1 MRKKLL
7 ARNTFSSLLYQIT
20 AIVCGFIVPR
30 LILSHFGSEINGL
43 TQSIIQFLQIIA
55 FLEMGVGAVVQST
68 LYKPLAEKNNI
79 EISKILASANKF
91 FRRLA
96 FILAVYVVVLIF
108 IYPHISNQNFD
119 FGFTAT
125 LILAICISSFAQYY
139 FGIINALLLT
149 ADQHGYV
156 NYLLQTGTIILNTI
170 SCVVLINLDASI
182 QMVKFATSV
191 IFLLRPL
198 VLKLYVARNYQ
209 VDWNIEYQGEPI
221 RQKWNGV
228 AQHIAAI
235 VLDSTGYIVLT
246 VFSSMTNVSIYAV
259 YMLVVNGVKQMFMSM
274 TAGLQ
279 AILGELWARNER
291 EKLTRFFALVEWAVH
306 SGVTVIFGSTLFLI
320 LPFVSVYTK
329 GVTDANY
336 QHPLFALFLVAAFAS
351 RCIRLPY
358 NIMILAVGHYRE
370 TQSNYIVAAILNIT
384 ISIISVKLLGLVGVA
399 IGAFI
404 ALLYQIIWMIHYN
417 SKNIIQWPVN
427 NAVKQI
433 MTDFSVI
440 GISFFATRWVML
452 DSLSYLAW
460 FIMALKI
467 TAIVAIVW
475 VGINF
480 AIYHDNMFLI
490 KQQISN
496 HKRKN

>member
-1 MRKKLL
+1 MRNKLL

-20 AIVCGFIVPR
+20 AIICGFIVPR

-55 FLEMGVGAVVQST
+55 FLEMGLGAVVQSS
-68 LYKPLAEKNNI
+68 LYRPLVEKDDI

-91 FRRLA
+91 FRKLA
-96 FILAVYVVVLIF
+96 YILVFYVVVLIF
-108 IYPHISNQNFD
+108 VYPYMSSQSFD
-119 FGFTAT
+119 FVFTAT
-125 LILAICISSFAQYY
+125 LIFAISISSFAQYY
-139 FGIINALLLT
+139 FGIVNALLVT

-156 NYLLQTGTIILNTI
+156 NYLLQTGTLILNSI
-170 SCVVLINLDASI
+170 SCVVLISLDSSI
-182 QMVKFATSV
+182 QMVKFATSI
-191 IFLLRPL
+191 IFLLRPVL
-198 VLKLYVARNYQ
+198 LKLYVSRNY
-209 VDWNIEYQGEPI
+209 NIEWDIKYQGEPI

-246 VFSSMTNVSIYAV
+246 VFSSLTNISIYSV

-274 TAGLQ
+274 TNGIQ

-291 EKLTRFFALVEWAVH
+291 EKLTGFFALVEWTVH

-329 GVTDANY
+329 GITDANY
-336 QHPLFALFLVAAFAS
+336 QQPLFALFLVMAFAS

-358 NIMILAVGHYRE
+358 NIMILAVGHYKE

-384 ISIISVKLLGLVGVA
+384 ISIITVQLWGLIGVA
-399 IGAFI
+399 IGSFI
-404 ALLYQIIWMIHYN
+404 ALFYQILWMINYN
-417 SKNIIQWPVN
+417 SRNIIHWPIK

-433 MTDFSVI
+433 IVDLCIVGISYFATGWVTLEKSNYIAWFVMAFKIFVIVLMVWI
-440 GISFFATRWVML
+440 GINCFFYKDNLILVKQH
-452 DSLSYLAW
+452 
-460 FIMALKI
+460 FISR
-467 TAIVAIVW
+467 
-475 VGINF
+475 
-480 AIYHDNMFLI
+480 I
-490 KQQISN
+490 KRI
-496 HKRKN
+496 